1 MTSSTSGKIRIDTI
15 DKKQHSDV
23 CRLPAAVLQ
32 GICNTGC
39 TLFKN
44 ATNMPHSVS
53 WQGSGTGG
61 DAYASICQSARVWV
75 CVSKLMPVFTTGRPL
90 RAKREG

>member
-1 MTSSTSGKIRIDTI
+1 MKVGRGFSFLHFYLES
-15 DKKQHSDV
+15 
-23 CRLPAAVLQ
+23 LPAAVLQ

-53 WQGSGTGG
+53 WQGGGTGG
-61 DAYASICQSARVWV
+61 AYASICQSARVWV
-75 CVSKLMPVFTTGRPL
+75 CESKLMPIFTTGRPL